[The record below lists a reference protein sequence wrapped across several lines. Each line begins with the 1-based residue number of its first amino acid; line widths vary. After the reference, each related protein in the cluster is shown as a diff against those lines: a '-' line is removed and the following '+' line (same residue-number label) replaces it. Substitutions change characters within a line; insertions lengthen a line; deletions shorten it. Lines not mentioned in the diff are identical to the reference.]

1 MGQTGDSTQLD
12 EGAVAEEARQQAVVT
27 AAEQLEQME
36 QMELHLEYVQFAAAE
51 KERELKRQLAA
62 RVEECDSLQSEV
74 QCGSEREEQLEARL
88 ATQLI
93 EFQKVEEDL
102 QVAVAAAG

>member
-27 AAEQLEQME
+27 AAEQLE